1 MESLTGLTAFVRTAE
16 TLSFV
21 AAGRLLG
28 ISASAVGKNVAK
40 LEQNLGVR
48 LFQRST
54 RRVSLTAEGA
64 LFYERCRRIL
74 DDLQEAETMV
84 SQAVQTPRGKLR
96 VSLPTIGY
104 RFLLHVLSD
113 FSTLYPEIELDF
125 DFNDRI
131 VDVIEDGFDAVIR
144 SGDLPDSRLMSRR
157 LGPFCFVLC
166 AAPSYLENAGF
177 PKTPNDLKSH
187 RCIQFRFP
195 SSGKI
200 QEWSM
205 KGVQEPTAGM
215 QTVLTCNNMEAL
227 RGAALDGFGIAYMPD
242 FLVRDLI
249 ENGALLTVLNEYL
262 SNPGQFWIL
271 WPSNRHLSPKVRVFV
286 DFMSERLFVTA
297 PDSRMYLRLQ
307 GLTESRQPQA

>member
-1 MESLTGLTAFVRTAE
+1 MESLSGLIAFVRTAE

-21 AAGRLLG
+21 AAGRSLG

-40 LEQNLGVR
+40 LEQGLGVR

-54 RRVSLTAEGA
+54 RRVSLTTEGA

-84 SQAVQTPRGKLR
+84 SHAAQTPRGKLR
-96 VSLPTIGY
+96 VSLPTVGY
-104 RFLLHVLSD
+104 RFLLPVLSE
-113 FSTLYPEIELDF
+113 FSVLYPEVELDF

-131 VDVIEDGFDAVIR
+131 VDVIEDGLDAVIR

-166 AAPSYLENAGF
+166 AAPAYLENAG
-177 PKTPNDLKSH
+177 TPQTPDELNGHK
-187 RCIQFRFP
+187 CIRFRFP
-195 SSGKI
+195 TSGKL

-205 KGVQEPTAGM
+205 TGLQDPTVGM
-215 QTVLTCNNMEAL
+215 RTVLTCNNMEAL
-227 RGAALDGFGIAYMPD
+227 RIATLEGFGIAYMPD

-249 ENGALLTVLNEYL
+249 DSRRLSTILDENL
-262 SNPGQFWIL
+262 SNPDQFWIL
-271 WPSNRHLSPKVRVFV
+271 WPSSRHLSPKVRVFV
-286 DFMSERLFVTA
+286 DFMAQRLFIA
-297 PDSRMYLRLQ
+297 GPDKRA
-307 GLTESRQPQA
+307 G

>member
-1 MESLTGLTAFVRTAE
+1 MGSLTGLIAFVRTAE

-28 ISASAVGKNVAK
+28 ISASAVGKNIAK
-40 LEQNLGVR
+40 LEQGLGVR

-54 RRVSLTAEGA
+54 RRVSLTTEGE

-84 SQAVQTPRGKLR
+84 SNAAQAPRGKLR

-104 RFLLHVLSD
+104 RFLLHVLSE
-113 FSTLYPEIELDF
+113 FSALYPEVELDF

-131 VDVIEDGFDAVIR
+131 VDVIDDGFDAVIR

-157 LGPFCFVLC
+157 LSPFCFVLC
-166 AAPSYLENAGF
+166 AAPAYLENAGF
-177 PKTPNDLKSH
+177 PQTPADLKGH
-187 RCIQFRFP
+187 KCIRFRFP
-195 SSGKI
+195 TSGKL

-227 RGAALDGFGIAYMPD
+227 RGATFDGFGIAYTPD
-242 FLVRDLI
+242 FLVRDLT
-249 ENGALLTVLNEYL
+249 ESGALLTVLDEYL

-286 DFMSERLFVTA
+286 DFMAQKLFVATS
-297 PDSRMYLRLQ
+297 DRRI
-307 GLTESRQPQA
+307 GGESAVD

>member
-1 MESLTGLTAFVRTAE
+1 MESLTGLLAFVRTAE

-40 LEQNLGVR
+40 LEQGLGVR

-54 RRVSLTAEGA
+54 RRIGLTAEGA

-84 SQAVQTPRGKLR
+84 SHAARKPRGKLR

-104 RFLLHVLSD
+104 RFLLHVLSE
-113 FSTLYPEIELDF
+113 FSNLHPEVELDF

-144 SGDLPDSRLMSRR
+144 SGDLPDSRLMSHR
-157 LGPFCFVLC
+157 LSPFCFVLC
-166 AAPSYLENAGF
+166 AAPAYLEIAGI
-177 PKTPNDLKSH
+177 PETPDDLKGH
-187 RCIQFRFP
+187 KCIRFRFP
-195 SSGKI
+195 TSGKL

-205 KGVQEPTAGM
+205 KGVHEPTAGM

-227 RGAALDGFGIAYMPD
+227 RGATLDGFGIAYMPD
-242 FLVRDLI
+242 FLVRDLT
-249 ENGALLTVLNEYL
+249 ESGELVTVLDEYL
-262 SNPGQFWIL
+262 ANPGQFWIL
-271 WPSNRHLSPKVRVFV
+271 WPSSRYLSPKVRVFV
-286 DFMSERLFVTA
+286 DFMAKKLFIASPNT
-297 PDSRMYLRLQ
+297 
-307 GLTESRQPQA
+307 QAG